1 MSDADISGAEGQPPG
16 INRAAVT
23 GWLAEHVEGLRPP
36 MEFSLISG
44 GRSNL
49 TYRLTDASGAVR
61 ALRRPP
67 TGGVLSTA
75 HDMSREWRFI
85 GALADTTVPVPRPF
99 AFCAD
104 TEVTGAPFYVMD
116 FVDGVV
122 LADAHTARPLPEH
135 ARYTAGLDTVDVL
148 IALHRV
154 DPDVVGLGDVAR
166 REGYLARQL
175 KRWQRQ
181 VHQSGAPNLALLD
194 EVHDALA
201 AHIPPQR
208 DGIVHGDF
216 RPGNLCYTAEGRV
229 AAVFDWELAT
239 LGDPLADLGWL
250 LSTWVDPADDRP
262 PTTPGPNTEPGFP
275 SRTELA
281 QRYAHATGVDT
292 SELPY
297 YVAFARWRSACI
309 GAGVL
314 ARYRAGVMGE
324 DDTHVQRRARDVTA
338 QVEAA
343 RAAVTELGLR

>member
-1 MSDADISGAEGQPPG
+1 MSGDDGGLPG
-16 INRAAVT
+16 IEPEAVT
-23 GWLAEHVEGLRPP
+23 RWLAEHVDGLRPP
-36 MEFSLISG
+36 VGYRLISG

-49 TYRLTDASGAVR
+49 TYRLTDAAGAVR

-75 HDMSREWRFI
+75 HDMNREWRFLT
-85 GALADTTVPVPRPF
+85 ALTGTGIPVPRPY
-99 AFCAD
+99 AYCAD
-104 TEVTGAPFYVMD
+104 DAITGARFYVMG

-122 LADAHTARPLPEH
+122 LADGEAARQLPEPARH
-135 ARYTAGLDTVDVL
+135 AAGLDTVDVL
-148 IALHRV
+148 AALHAV
-154 DPDVVGLGDVAR
+154 DPEAVGLGDFAR

-175 KRWQRQ
+175 NRWQRQ
-181 VHQSGAPNLALLD
+181 VHQSGAENLALLD

-201 AHIPPQR
+201 AHIPPQT

-216 RPGNLCYTAEGRV
+216 RPGNLCYTGDGRI
-229 AAVFDWELAT
+229 AAIFDWELAT

-250 LSTWVDPADDRP
+250 LSTWADPGDALA
-262 PTTPGPNTEPGFP
+262 PTTPGPTAEPGFP
-275 SRTELA
+275 NRAEVA
-281 QRYAHATGVDT
+281 ERYANATGRDT

-324 DDTHVQRRARDVTA
+324 DPYAARDRARDVVE
-338 QVEAA
+338 QGEAA
-343 RAAVTELGLR
+343 LAAVDELRLH